1 MLRQLAIKRV
11 ALIDDL
17 TLDFAGGLGV
27 LTGETGA
34 GKSILLDSLGLVL
47 GARADA
53 GLVQAGADRAV
64 VSATFSADS
73 IAIAAPYLED
83 AGIELD
89 PDEDRLILRRV
100 LSAEGRSRAYVN
112 DQPISAGLLRQIGAR
127 LVEVQGQFDSGGL
140 TDPSGHRDLLDAFGG
155 LGDLRAAVAA
165 AYRDWQGLDTSL
177 RDQQTALA
185 NALGDADWLRHALGE
200 LEEAGPQADEASKLA
215 EERRFLQAQER
226 ILEAIKGAQSAVTGK
241 NDVAGALRS
250 AMRALERSADKVGE
264 RFQPALLALERAAI
278 EFDEAQS
285 ALDELARDVD
295 LDGTRLEFVETRLFA
310 LRDLA
315 RKHRCEPDQLAA
327 VQEKLAENLAA
338 LERADQ
344 ALAATEQAVAAARA
358 KFEAEATT
366 LSAARSETAGRLD
379 QAVAAELAP
388 LRLEKAEFRTDVEQ
402 LPADQ
407 WGAGGADRARF
418 SVRTNPGMPFGPI
431 ERIASGGERAR
442 FLLALKVVLAAADP
456 VGTLVFDEVDAGIGG
471 ATAAAVGE
479 RLAQL
484 GNDVQVLV
492 VTHSPQVAARGAKH
506 MHVRKAEIDG
516 RTRTNVSLLA
526 ENERREEIARM
537 LAGETVTEEA
547 RAAAVQLLLPGVSE
561 QGKSA
566 SV

>member
-73 IAIAAPYLED
+73 IAIAAPYLDD
-83 AGIELD
+83 AGLELD

-155 LGDLRAAVAA
+155 LGELRSAVAA
-165 AYRDWQGLDTSL
+165 AYREWQGLDASL
-177 RDQQTALA
+177 RDQQAALA

-278 EFDEAQS
+278 EFDEAQH
-285 ALDELARDVD
+285 ALDELGRDVD
-295 LDGTRLEFVETRLFA
+295 LDGARLEYVETRLFA

-344 ALAATEQAVAAARA
+344 ELAATEQAVAAARA
-358 KFEAEATT
+358 KFEAEAST
-366 LSAARSETAGRLD
+366 LSAARSETAVRLD

-402 LPADQ
+402 LPSDQ

-418 SVRTNPGMPFGPI
+418 SVRTNPGMPYGPI

-484 GNDVQVLV
+484 GNEVQVLV

-526 ENERREEIARM
+526 ESERREEIARM

-566 SV
+566 SA